1 MSNIT
6 GAASAGWGNRIMD
19 RFSHMRSLYG
29 KAVTKAPALRER
41 FEKAGLTADGLI
53 DEGALNRLP
62 VLTKER
68 LMQLQATNPPFA
80 GFLSCDI
87 AEIAHIYVSP
97 GPICEPGLAND
108 KTGHGMDRMFRE
120 AGIGPGDIALNSWAY
135 HLVPAGLLF
144 DQGLRA
150 VGATVIPSGTGNTAL
165 QAQLL
170 CDLKPTVF
178 LGSTAYF
185 ATLVEQLASD
195 GKTLPADWTL
205 KHAFL
210 GGEFGDWSAKRR
222 AIENQYGLKTWSC
235 YATADFGLIGFER
248 DGEDGYQ
255 IHEDR
260 YVQICDPVSGA
271 PLPPGDSGEIVV
283 TTLARG
289 WPMIRFGT
297 GDVAHAK
304 TLAADGGVQQISAL
318 EGRVG
323 AAVKVREIFVYP
335 GHLEALVRQSDGII
349 AARAEIT
356 RQDGRDYITLELVKD
371 GNTGVE
377 PQEEKLRVLFQSL
390 TRLKADRLHWL
401 ESEADF
407 TIGGLLVDSMPT

>member
-1 MSNIT
+1 
-6 GAASAGWGNRIMD
+6 
-19 RFSHMRSLYG
+19 
-29 KAVTKAPALRER
+29 
-41 FEKAGLTADGLI
+41 
-53 DEGALNRLP
+53 
-62 VLTKER
+62 
-68 LMQLQATNPPFA
+68 MQLQETNPPFA

-87 AEIAHIYVSP
+87 VEMAHIYVSP
-97 GPICEPGLAND
+97 GPIYEPSLATD
-108 KTGHGMDRMFRE
+108 TTGHGMDRMFRE
-120 AGIGPGDIALNSWAY
+120 AGIGQGDIALNSWAY

-144 DQGLRA
+144 DAGLRS

-185 ATLVEQLASD
+185 TTLAEQLESEGKSLPVD
-195 GKTLPADWTL
+195 GNL

-222 AIENQYGLKTWSC
+222 KIESRYKLKTWSC
-235 YATADFGLIGFER
+235 YATADFGLIGYER

-255 IHEDR
+255 IHDKR
-260 YVQICDPVSGA
+260 YVQICDPVSGQ
-271 PLPPGDSGEIVV
+271 PLPIGESGEIVV

-304 TLAADGGVQQISAL
+304 ALSDDGGVLQISSL

-335 GHLEALVRQSDGII
+335 GHLEALVRRMDGLA

-356 RQDGRDYITLELVKD
+356 RRNGRDYIALELVKD
-371 GNTGVE
+371 KNNGSNLR
-377 PQEEKLRVLFQSL
+377 EEKVLSLFQSL
-390 TRLKADRLHWL
+390 TRLKADSIHWL
-401 ESEADF
+401 ESEAEF
-407 TIGGLLVDSMPT
+407 KISGLLVDNKNA